1 MKKIRNHIVMLL
13 VMCLVLGN
21 INVIH
26 LKAAED
32 STYEMDEYEEDR
44 EEQIDEREYFDVT
57 FNIESEWENHY
68 NGLIK
73 IRNISDADIENWK
86 ISFVTSNEIENIW
99 CGEIVS
105 HESDTYVV
113 KNMGWNQDIKAGK
126 EISFGFTASYDDKKD
141 IPHGFYMSQE
151 CRKVEVSYSI
161 NYNIVS
167 EWDTG
172 LNGEI
177 TIRNNSEKVIEDW
190 KLLLDCTTDIN
201 AFWTADIA
209 HKENNTYYIG
219 NRGYNSNIQPNETM
233 VLGFNAKKDKPND
246 VFKMDNL
253 QLYCMD
259 VYQEDTT
266 DTDKDG
272 LYDIVEKSIGTDINN
287 ADSDGDGLDDY
298 QEVEILG
305 LDPLS
310 KDSDGNGIVDF
321 DEDNDGDGLSNGEE
335 ILLGCNPMLG
345 DSDED
350 RLNDFEEVKLYNTN
364 PNEEDTD
371 GDSVS
376 DFIEVELGLNPL
388 LKDTDNDGVL
398 DSDEKIQ
405 QNYHIDMNSGIAHS
419 LDLSMASNLY
429 LEDELDVECYTEADE
444 LTSLN
449 LDGTMYKLDGDV
461 TEENTPAKITFV
473 LNNDTYNSD
482 MKVYCYKDGK
492 FVPIEFIYNVD
503 NNCITADV
511 EKLSEQYCLGYEK
524 PISTFS
530 RRANLKAAKKVK
542 YSKQDLVNNIKN
554 NFEKEKGWKAKV
566 RKYKVSEAVDIV
578 LKYDSEISKAA
589 KKYKVKKE
597 VIQAVLARELICIW
611 AQDAVADSAVM
622 NYYHNQ
628 REIEYYMS
636 LKWWQQLFYGQP
648 NCLYPQR
655 EDSSTGIGQ
664 MYAKTSINATNYLG
678 ETNIDYA
685 NWKKRK
691 VVWFKLKDN
700 NKYSAKMVAKVLC
713 SNAKKKNMSDPTK
726 KEIQNIAA
734 LYNASTVKKGA
745 AYGKKIYKYNKWF
758 AKYNKYN

>member
-1 MKKIRNHIVMLL
+1 
-13 VMCLVLGN
+13 MCLVLGN

-321 DEDNDGDGLSNGEE
+321 DEDNDGWLIKWRRDFVRLQSNVG
-335 ILLGCNPMLG
+335 
-345 DSDED
+345 
-350 RLNDFEEVKLYNTN
+350 
-364 PNEEDTD
+364 
-371 GDSVS
+371 
-376 DFIEVELGLNPL
+376 
-388 LKDTDNDGVL
+388 
-398 DSDEKIQ
+398 
-405 QNYHIDMNSGIAHS
+405 
-419 LDLSMASNLY
+419 
-429 LEDELDVECYTEADE
+429 
-444 LTSLN
+444 
-449 LDGTMYKLDGDV
+449 
-461 TEENTPAKITFV
+461 
-473 LNNDTYNSD
+473 
-482 MKVYCYKDGK
+482 
-492 FVPIEFIYNVD
+492 
-503 NNCITADV
+503 
-511 EKLSEQYCLGYEK
+511 
-524 PISTFS
+524 
-530 RRANLKAAKKVK
+530 
-542 YSKQDLVNNIKN
+542 
-554 NFEKEKGWKAKV
+554 
-566 RKYKVSEAVDIV
+566 
-578 LKYDSEISKAA
+578 
-589 KKYKVKKE
+589 
-597 VIQAVLARELICIW
+597 
-611 AQDAVADSAVM
+611 
-622 NYYHNQ
+622 
-628 REIEYYMS
+628 
-636 LKWWQQLFYGQP
+636 
-648 NCLYPQR
+648 
-655 EDSSTGIGQ
+655 
-664 MYAKTSINATNYLG
+664 
-678 ETNIDYA
+678 
-685 NWKKRK
+685 
-691 VVWFKLKDN
+691 
-700 NKYSAKMVAKVLC
+700 
-713 SNAKKKNMSDPTK
+713 
-726 KEIQNIAA
+726 
-734 LYNASTVKKGA
+734 
-745 AYGKKIYKYNKWF
+745 
-758 AKYNKYN
+758 